1 MPTSTVIESTTLTFR
16 DDRSDKVYK
25 ATIEKCDEGYTVNC
39 SWGRRGSAMQSAT
52 QTKDPVSLA
61 MATKIY
67 EKKIK
72 EKTNKGYRILGHS
85 YRISEMVDFFNKND
99 TIPVAN
105 TTNPLNPQ
113 CNLLNPV
120 DDDHLESLM
129 MNNKWVMQEKMD
141 GVRLMIKRNNP
152 TEFIGYSRTGRE
164 VAVPLN
170 IVEALQLL
178 GAPYFFMD
186 GELVGDVYYAF
197 DLIETHIPIQ
207 NQDYNLRKSN
217 LASILSQSKPTSS
230 VVCVKDFIT
239 LEEKSKEFKRIKDEG
254 GEGVVFKKI
263 AATYQVSRPSSGGDY
278 LKFKFYKTCSAIVSK
293 INDRRSVGL
302 SLCNTGYKSTP
313 IGNCT
318 IPVNHPIPNEGAVV
332 DVRYLYARLPSHAL
346 YQPSYLGERS
356 DIRPWECV
364 LSQLKYK
371 TGDEDE
377 G

>member
-1 MPTSTVIESTTLTFR
+1 MPTVMSVVISATHLFYR

-25 ATIEKCDEGYTVNC
+25 VTIERVDNVGGYVVNC
-39 SWGRRGSAMQSAT
+39 AWGRRGSSMQSAT

-72 EKTNKGYRILGHS
+72 EKTDKGYQIQGAFLSRH
-85 YRISEMVDFFNKND
+85 E

-113 CNLLNPV
+113 CNLLNPIE
-120 DDDHLESLM
+120 DDQLESLM
-129 MNNKWVMQEKMD
+129 MGNQWVMQEKMD
-141 GVRLMIKRNNP
+141 GVRLMIRRKNN

-170 IVEALQLL
+170 IVEALSL
-178 GAPYFFMD
+178 PDMPNFFMD

-197 DLIETHIPIQ
+197 DLIELHIPLQ
-207 NQDYNLRKSN
+207 NSNYNIRKSN
-217 LASILSQSKPTSS
+217 LDSILNRKPSSS
-230 VVCVKDFIT
+230 VVCVKDFVR
-239 LEEKSKEFKRIKDEG
+239 LEDKAKEFERIKHNG
-254 GEGVVFKKI
+254 GEGVVFKKL
-263 AATYQVSRPSSGGDY
+263 AATYSVGRPSSGGDY
-278 LKFKFYKTCSAIVSK
+278 LKFKFYKTCSAMVST
-293 INDRRSVGL
+293 INNRRSVGL
-302 SLCNTGYKSTP
+302 GLYNSNGGLTS

-318 IPVNHPIPNEGAVV
+318 IPINHRIPEVGSLVEV
-332 DVRYLYARLPSHAL
+332 KYLYARLPSHAL

-356 DIRPWECV
+356 DIRTAECV

-377 G
+377 

>member
-1 MPTSTVIESTTLTFR
+1 MSTEEVRVTYITTLRFR
-16 DDRSDKVYK
+16 DDRSDKVYHVS
-25 ATIEKCDEGYTVNC
+25 IEKSGDGYIVNC
-39 SWGRRGSAMQSAT
+39 AWGRRGSSMQSAT

-72 EKTNKGYRILGHS
+72 EKTNKGYQIVYGYLRGIT
-85 YRISEMVDFFNKND
+85 N
-99 TIPVAN
+99 IPVAN

-113 CNLLNPV
+113 CNLLNPIE
-120 DDDHLESLM
+120 DDQLESLM
-129 MNNKWVMQEKMD
+129 MGNQWVMQEKMD
-141 GVRLMIKRNNP
+141 GVRLMIRRNNP

-207 NQDYNLRKSN
+207 NQDYNSRKSN
-217 LASILSQSKPTSS
+217 LASILSQLKPSSS
-230 VVCVKDFIT
+230 VVCVKDFVR
-239 LEEKSKEFKRIKDEG
+239 LEDKAKEFERIKHEG

-263 AATYQVSRPSSGGDY
+263 AATYQVGRPSSGGDY
-278 LKFKFYKTCSAIVSK
+278 LKFKFYKTCSARVST
-293 INDRRSVGL
+293 INNRRSVGL
-302 SLCNTGYKSTP
+302 GLYNSSGDLIP

-318 IPVNHPIPNEGAVV
+318 IPINHRIPEVGSLVEV
-332 DVRYLYARLPSHAL
+332 KYLYARLPSHAL

-356 DIRPWECV
+356 DIRMLECV

-377 G
+377 CK

>member
-25 ATIEKCDEGYTVNC
+25 ATIEKCNEGYTVNC

-72 EKTNKGYRILGHS
+72 EKTNKGYRILGHG

-113 CNLLNPV
+113 CNLLNPIE
-120 DDDHLESLM
+120 DDQLESLM
-129 MNNKWVMQEKMD
+129 MGNQWVMQEKMD
-141 GVRLMIKRNNP
+141 GVRLMIRRKNN

-170 IVEALQLL
+170 IVEALSL
-178 GAPYFFMD
+178 PDMPDFFMD

-197 DLIETHIPIQ
+197 DLIEIHIPLQ
-207 NQDYNLRKSN
+207 NENYNLRKST
-217 LASILSQSKPTSS
+217 LDSILKRKPSSS
-230 VVCVKDFIT
+230 VVCVKDFVR
-239 LEEKSKEFKRIKDEG
+239 LEDKAKEFERIKHGG

-263 AATYQVSRPSSGGDY
+263 AATYQVGRPSSGGDY
-278 LKFKFYKTCSAIVSK
+278 LKFKFYKTCSAMVTK
-293 INDRRSVGL
+293 INDRRSVRL
-302 SLCNTGYKSTP
+302 SLYNSSGLLTS

-318 IPVNHPIPNEGAVV
+318 IPVNHPIPHAGTFVEVK
-332 DVRYLYARLPSHAL
+332 YLYARLPSHAL
-346 YQPSYLGERS
+346 YQPSFIGVRS
-356 DIRPWECV
+356 DIRMSECV

-371 TGDEDE
+371 TGDQDE
-377 G
+377 CE